1 MQDYIKDAINIS
13 ELQYDLK
20 NISSDDNK
28 AIEEYTRKEIVNEAK
43 YVLSLYNEGG
53 TLANE
58 DLYSDNQKIRK
69 EAESQ
74 IKQLKQYIKKYQ

>member
-58 DLYSDNQKIRK
+58 DLYCDDKKVRK
-69 EAESQ
+69 EAANQ
-74 IKQLKQYIKKYQ
+74 VKQLKQYIKKYQ